1 MELQTEPGFRL
12 GWNPLA
18 VDYVALVGTPD
29 WAIELKRGEFVSF
42 RRLALE
48 LGGTMAMMADSLM
61 DGEMLSCELDC
72 DDLWMEVEG
81 YSNDY
86 ALRFILHH
94 GRRCEGEWPSAVAF
108 VAALAELELGL

>member
-1 MELQTEPGFRL
+1 MELQIEPGFRL

-29 WAIELKRGEFVSF
+29 WAIELKRDEFVSF

-81 YSNDY
+81 YSSDY

>member
-1 MELQTEPGFRL
+1 MKLQIEPGFRL

-18 VDYVALVGTPD
+18 VDYVALVGTPE
-29 WAIELKRGEFVSF
+29 WAIELNRAEFVSF
-42 RRLALE
+42 HRLALE
-48 LGGTMAMMADSLM
+48 LSGTMAMMASSLM
-61 DGEMLSCELDC
+61 DGETLSCELDC
-72 DDLWMEVEG
+72 DHLWMEVEG

-108 VAALAELELGL
+108 VAALVELDPGL